1 MVDYTACISRNGRVR
16 DNRAARQETDGRK
29 NGIER
34 IPYQVK
40 RGIKMSVTE
49 FIKHEINK
57 RAAAARILRD
67 DIKIN
72 DIDICAGCYGGGIRV
87 WSGIER
93 IAEITDTIL
102 TESEEINNDW
112 KKVIIS
118 CEVNG
123 ITFYEERVAKVT
135 GSEDAGNV

>member
-1 MVDYTACISRNGRVR
+1 
-16 DNRAARQETDGRK
+16 
-29 NGIER
+29 
-34 IPYQVK
+34 
-40 RGIKMSVTE
+40 MSVQE

-72 DIDICAGCYGGGIRV
+72 DIDICGGCYGGGIRV
-87 WSGIER
+87 WSGIEQ

-112 KKVIIS
+112 KKVIVS